1 MLGSRLEGHNP
12 QDAEATPEAGRG
24 CRFKTRARV
33 RLRAQLSPR
42 ATVGQHCR
50 RSARAV
56 PAAEAG
62 NAPRRAEQAGGAQRD
77 AGQGKKSGT
86 SFCSNP

>member
-1 MLGSRLEGHNP
+1 MVGSRWEGHNH
-12 QDAEATPEAGRG
+12 QDAEATPEAGHG

-33 RLRAQLSPR
+33 RLRAQLSPGPR
-42 ATVGQHCR
+42 SGSR

-56 PAAEAG
+56 PAEAG